1 MSCTIVISFGK
12 HRTTSR
18 NLLTM
23 LCLSMEVSDKDLPAT
38 VAAPAAVIVNG
49 NEEEDVKND
58 EDVHAD
64 VDGDGDN
71 VAPLVKH

>member
-1 MSCTIVISFGK
+1 
-12 HRTTSR
+12 
-18 NLLTM
+18 M